1 MVVSRKLAFANA
13 VAVGALA
20 VSFGTG
26 ASAADLSRRPP
37 PPVVVS
43 ADPWSGLYVG
53 AHVGGATSS
62 ETVDQTGNT
71 DPSGA
76 LAGGE
81 VGYNFRI
88 APLWIAGF
96 EGDFSWT
103 NADGSI
109 PAAGFTSQHNW
120 YSTLSG
126 RLGYL
131 VNPAWMVYGKAGGAW
146 MNADYT
152 QLQDGGG
159 ALSSNDTRGGWNVG
173 VGAEYMLAP
182 QWSVKA
188 EYNYL
193 SFSKDNNLALGAGID
208 TQVNEF
214 KFGVNYHFTPG
225 ALFGRW

>member
-1 MVVSRKLAFANA
+1 MEGVIIMVTRKLAFANA

-20 VSFGTG
+20 VSFGTS
-26 ASAADLSRRPP
+26 APAADLSRRPP
-37 PPVVVS
+37 PIVVPVS
-43 ADPWSGLYVG
+43 PWTGFYVG

-62 ETVDQTGNT
+62 EMVDFNGNT

-76 LAGGE
+76 LGGLQA
-81 VGYNFRI
+81 GYNFQI
-88 APLWIAGF
+88 APLWVAGF

-103 NADGSI
+103 NANGSI
-109 PAAGFTSQHNW
+109 PAAGFTSNHNW

-126 RLGYL
+126 RLGYIVAPNWL
-131 VNPAWMVYGKAGGAW
+131 VYGKAGGAW
-146 MNADYT
+146 MNADYAFT
-152 QLQDGGG
+152 GIV
-159 ALSSNDTRGGWNVG
+159 STNDTRGGWNVG
-173 VGAEYMLAP
+173 IGAEYMIAP

-193 SFSKDNNLALGAGID
+193 DFGKDNNQILGVGVD

-214 KFGVNYHFTPG
+214 KFGVNYHFAPG

>member
-1 MVVSRKLAFANA
+1 MVIRKLAFANA

-26 ASAADLSRRPP
+26 APAADLRRAP
-37 PPVVVS
+37 PPVLVPVS
-43 ADPWSGLYVG
+43 PWTGFYIG

-62 ETVDQTGNT
+62 ETVDQAGNT

-76 LAGGE
+76 LGGGQF
-81 VGYNFRI
+81 GYNFQV
-88 APLWIAGF
+88 APLWVAGF

-103 NADGSI
+103 NANGSI

-126 RLGYL
+126 RLGYIVAPNWL
-131 VNPAWMVYGKAGGAW
+131 VYGKAGGAW

-152 QLQDGGG
+152 QALDGGG
-159 ALSSNDTRGGWNVG
+159 NLTASDTRGGWNAG
-173 VGAEYMLAP
+173 IGAEYLIAP

-193 SFSKDNNLALGAGID
+193 SFGKDNNQVLQAGID
-208 TQVNEF
+208 TQVNQF
-214 KFGVNYHFTPG
+214 KFGVNYHFVPG
-225 ALFGRW
+225 TLFGRW

>member
-1 MVVSRKLAFANA
+1 MMVTRKLAFANA

-26 ASAADLSRRPP
+26 AGAADLPRRMPP
-37 PPVVVS
+37 PMVVPVS
-43 ADPWSGLYVG
+43 PWTGFYVG

-62 ETVDQTGNT
+62 ETVDFTGNT
-71 DPSGA
+71 DPGGA
-76 LAGGE
+76 LGGGQ
-81 VGYNFRI
+81 VGYNWQV
-88 APLWIAGF
+88 APLWVAGF

-103 NADGSI
+103 NANGSI
-109 PAAGFTSQHNW
+109 PAAGFTSNHNW

-126 RLGYL
+126 RLGYI
-131 VNPAWMVYGKAGGAW
+131 VAPAWMVYGKAGGAW
-146 MNADYT
+146 MNADYN
-152 QLQDGGG
+152 QIGV
-159 ALSSNDTRGGWNVG
+159 ASVNDTRGGWNVG
-173 VGAEYMLAP
+173 VGAEYLIAP

-193 SFSKDNNLALGAGID
+193 DFGRDNIPAFGLGVD

-214 KFGVNYHFTPG
+214 KVGVNYHFAPG

>member
-1 MVVSRKLAFANA
+1 MMVNRKLAFANA

-20 VSFGTG
+20 VSFGAG
-26 ASAADLSRRPP
+26 ASAADLPRRSPP
-37 PPVVVS
+37 PMVVPV
-43 ADPWSGLYVG
+43 DPWTGFYVG

-62 ETVDQTGNT
+62 ETVDLTGNT

-76 LAGGE
+76 LGGGQ

-88 APLWIAGF
+88 APLWVAGF

-103 NADGSI
+103 NASGSI
-109 PAAGFTSQHNW
+109 PAAGFSSNHNW

-131 VNPAWMVYGKAGGAW
+131 VAPTWMVYGKAGGAW
-146 MNADYT
+146 MNADYNFI
-152 QLQDGGG
+152 GGP
-159 ALSSNDTRGGWNVG
+159 STNDTRGGWNVG
-173 VGAEYMLAP
+173 IGAEYMIAP

-193 SFSKDNNLALGAGID
+193 DFGKDNNVALQTGID

-214 KFGVNYHFTPG
+214 KFGVNYHFMPG
-225 ALFGRW
+225 SLFGRW